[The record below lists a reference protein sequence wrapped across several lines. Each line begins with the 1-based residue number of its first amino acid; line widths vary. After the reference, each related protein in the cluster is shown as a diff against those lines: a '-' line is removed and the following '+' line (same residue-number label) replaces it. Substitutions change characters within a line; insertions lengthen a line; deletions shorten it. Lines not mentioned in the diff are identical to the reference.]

1 MRTNLES
8 LKKFTKD
15 ELVMRV
21 EKLENSNTRLTS
33 ELQELLIETE
43 RNREQLDEQMVK
55 IWFDDMEEMFQIKL
69 SEWEKLKDN
78 ALPPYNNHSEHLKA
92 DNEEW
97 EWGSDAS
104 DLEYMYH
111 RIKVWREGY
120 GK

>member
-1 MRTNLES
+1 MKTNLES

-69 SEWEKLKDN
+69 SEWDKLRDN
-78 ALPPYNNHSEHLKA
+78 ALPPYNNHSEHHFA
-92 DNEEW
+92 SGSNDFEW
-97 EWGSDAS
+97 FENSN
-104 DLEYMYH
+104 LEYMYH